1 MNKSCTIL
9 NVYACEHYKVP
20 LKTGKFSSKFPPY
33 MLLIKLKIDKEVQL
47 FMTLASTSAI
57 CN

>member
-1 MNKSCTIL
+1 
-9 NVYACEHYKVP
+9 
-20 LKTGKFSSKFPPY
+20 

-47 FMTLASTSAI
+47 FMTLASTSTI